1 MSLLKGSSL
10 HRPLREIQRVLGS
23 WPGSHDMGASR
34 GSKEQIPRNSSM
46 FGMSTYHVLHC
57 FGTTIILVR
66 TLLDPTG

>member
-1 MSLLKGSSL
+1 
-10 HRPLREIQRVLGS
+10 
-23 WPGSHDMGASR
+23 MGASR